1 MNNSRRFKASKFH
14 RPANGSE
21 IGGMTG
27 RAALRLTA
35 HPAKRKKVAD
45 GKTLKNPSGH
55 TADHLL

>member
-35 HPAKRKKVAD
+35 HPAKKEEIR
-45 GKTLKNPSGH
+45 GR
-55 TADHLL
+55 